1 MTDARRAL
9 EGRVALVTGAGRG
22 LGRAVA
28 LALAAEGAAVALAA
42 RSEAE
47 LAATAAEI
55 DRSGGRARAVPTDV
69 TSESAVETLVRET
82 LGAFARIDV
91 LVTSAGMAVF
101 GPVADGKTAD
111 WDAMLAVN
119 LRGVMLTCRAVV
131 PVMVRQGSGTIINV
145 ASIAAARA
153 IPGAAAY
160 GASKA
165 GVVAWS
171 RGLAEELRGAGVRV
185 GVLLPGAI
193 DTPLWNAT
201 ASAPDR
207 AKMLRPEQ
215 VAAAVVLMA
224 TLPAGAALEEL
235 TLLPAGGIL

>member
-1 MTDARRAL
+1 
-9 EGRVALVTGAGRG
+9 
-22 LGRAVA
+22 
-28 LALAAEGAAVALAA
+28 
-42 RSEAE
+42 
-47 LAATAAEI
+47 
-55 DRSGGRARAVPTDV
+55 
-69 TSESAVETLVRET
+69 
-82 LGAFARIDV
+82 
-91 LVTSAGMAVF
+91 
-101 GPVADGKTAD
+101 
-111 WDAMLAVN
+111 MLAVN

-153 IPGAAAY
+153 IRGAAAY

-171 RGLAEELRGAGVRV
+171 RVLADELRGAGVRV